1 MQEYLMPS
9 PIKDDSSEVK
19 GDAEAEDDNCDLD
32 LTGIDDDEMG
42 KYMKLRELRN
52 CIRPPCPNI
61 NLKL

>member
-42 KYMKLRELRN
+42 K
-52 CIRPPCPNI
+52 
-61 NLKL
+61 